1 MGFLS
6 AVNVDENFWHLNP
19 EIKYIQPFKFTYDAE
34 SSKDKE
40 QSSKWMWAVYLY
52 CDPDSR
58 FARMEDED
66 KEKEIVE
73 NYLGLTVEQSPF
85 QTSEFKGLIEA
96 YKDKIL
102 SKLQKSYNRLLKKLE
117 ERDNFIAATKYT
129 ENNAKKLDDMFA
141 NSSKIYQQ
149 LKAIEDELETEK
161 KSGNIKGGRK
171 ESLSERGI
179 I

>member
-6 AVNVDENFWHLNP
+6 AVNVDENFWELNP
-19 EIKYIQPFKFTYDAE
+19 EIKYIQPFKFTYDA
-34 SSKDKE
+34 SKDKE

-58 FARMEDED
+58 FARMEEDD

-73 NYLGLTVEQSPF
+73 NYLGLSVEQSPF
-85 QTSEFKGLIEA
+85 QTNEFKGLIEA

-117 ERDNFIAATKYT
+117 ERDNFIASTKYT

>member
-6 AVNVDENFWHLNP
+6 AVNISENFWELNP
-19 EIKYIQPFKFTYDAE
+19 EIKYMNPFKDFYTENIDKDY
-34 SSKDKE
+34 SSKI
-40 QSSKWMWAVYLY
+40 MWAIYLY

-58 FARMEDED
+58 FARMDDDE
-66 KEKEIVE
+66 KQKEISE
-73 NYLGLTVEQSPF
+73 NYLEG
-85 QTSEFKGLIEA
+85 EFDLVNHKVLIEA

>member
-1 MGFLS
+1 MQRTIFQPKNKS
-6 AVNVDENFWHLNP
+6 ALISRTPDVPWKTVN
-19 EIKYIQPFKFTYDAE
+19 
-34 SSKDKE
+34 
-40 QSSKWMWAVYLY
+40 
-52 CDPDSR
+52 
-58 FARMEDED
+58 
-66 KEKEIVE
+66 
-73 NYLGLTVEQSPF
+73 
-85 QTSEFKGLIEA
+85 
-96 YKDKIL
+96 KDKIL

-117 ERDNFIAATKYT
+117 ERDNFIATTKYT

>member
-19 EIKYIQPFKFTYDAE
+19 EIKYIQPFKKFYE
-34 SSKDKE
+34 SNFPISKDYTPE
-40 QSSKWMWAVYLY
+40 YTSKLMWAIYLY

-58 FARMEDED
+58 FARMDDEE
-66 KEKEIVE
+66 KLKEICE
-73 NYLGLTVEQSPF
+73 NYLQVESI
-85 QTSEFKGLIEA
+85 THEMWGELVEA